1 MRNWAYEVK
10 NCIKLFTERQQA
22 EVVEL
27 NIQPDHVHALVM
39 VPPKVSIFDFV
50 GTVKG
55 RTAIRVLNSH
65 KILKSNPLIGVPKAG
80 PSGVGFYTYSYLRMP

>member
-1 MRNWAYEVK
+1 MAYEVES
-10 NCIKLFTERQQA
+10 CIKLFTERQQA

-39 VPPKVSIFDFV
+39 APPKVSISDFV

-55 RTAIRVLNSH
+55 RTAIRVQNSH
-65 KILKSNPLIGVPKAG
+65 RNLKANPIGAIIFGPKDI
-80 PSGVGFYTYSYLRMP
+80 VLTQ